1 MACSDRQ
8 KQVCYGCG
16 KNGHTRRFCKRVEDN
31 EGDQLD
37 KYIWD
42 TQASTVSELNAIHST
57 SATELKTATPVL
69 QTDQDFL
76 DELCEALDV
85 ESPMDMEHDQ
95 TRKSD
100 GPDFNQYIVTEKKRK
115 LDNVDPSDLYMSTNV
130 ERAIPVQGSLS
141 ASTNNYKE
149 EVG

>member
-37 KYIWD
+37 KYIRD
-42 TQASTVSELNAIHST
+42 TQASTVSVLNAIHST
-57 SATELKTATPVL
+57 SSTELKTATPVL

-100 GPDFNQYIVTEKKRK
+100 GPDFNQYIVT
-115 LDNVDPSDLYMSTNV
+115 YMSTNV

-149 EVG
+149 EVD